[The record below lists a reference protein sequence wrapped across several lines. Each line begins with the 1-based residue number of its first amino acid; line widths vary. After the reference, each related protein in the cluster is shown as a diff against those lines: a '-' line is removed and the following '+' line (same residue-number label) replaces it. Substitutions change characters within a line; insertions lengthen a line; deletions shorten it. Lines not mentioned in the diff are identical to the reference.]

1 MSDVSLV
8 DTPDATDATAAPD
21 AAAASDT
28 GIWTAGLDEETV
40 AHLGNKGYDGLP
52 AFAKGYME
60 LEKAVGA
67 DKIVKPAANSDIL
80 EWDGWSELGTP
91 DEESGYEMAAPEGFN
106 QYDQALAG
114 DMRSLFHK
122 ARLTPQQAAVIHDGY
137 VERMGNAFAE
147 GETEKQVRQDAEVG
161 ELKKELGSAFEERV
175 VGAKSVV
182 TEYGGDDVKT
192 VLRDAGLDSNPALV
206 RMFAQIRMALGTG
219 PQFKDGEQS
228 GRFGTTPEMAKE
240 EIAKIRANP
249 ALMDKRHPEH
259 KVLNQRLTQLNELAH
274 GTDVILTTK

>member
-1 MSDVSLV
+1 MSDISLV
-8 DTPDATDATAAPD
+8 DTPDAPD
-21 AAAASDT
+21 AAAAAAAPDA

-52 AFAKGYME
+52 AFAKGYMD

-67 DKIVKPAANSDIL
+67 DKIVKPAADSNLL

-91 DEESGYEMAAPEGFN
+91 DEASGYEMAAPEGFE
-106 QYDQALAG
+106 QYDQALAN

-147 GETEKQVRQDAEVG
+147 SATEKQVRQDTEVG

-206 RMFAQIRMALGTG
+206 RMFSQIRMALGVG

-228 GRFGTTPEMAKE
+228 GRFGTTPEMAQE

-249 ALMDKRHPEH
+249 GLLDQTHAEH
-259 KVLNQRLTQLNELAH
+259 RVLNARLTQLNQLAH
-274 GTDVILTTK
+274 GTEVILTTR

>member
-1 MSDVSLV
+1 MSDISLV
-8 DTPDATDATAAPD
+8 DTPDAPD
-21 AAAASDT
+21 AAAAAAAPDA

-52 AFAKGYME
+52 AFAKGYMD

-67 DKIVKPAANSDIL
+67 DKIVKPAADSNLL

-91 DEESGYEMAAPEGFN
+91 DEASGYEMAAPEGFE
-106 QYDQALAG
+106 QYDQALAN

-147 GETEKQVRQDAEVG
+147 SATEKQVRQDTEVG

-206 RMFAQIRMALGTG
+206 RMFSQIRMALGVG

-228 GRFGTTPEMAKE
+228 GRFGTTPEMAQE

-249 ALMDKRHPEH
+249 ALMDKRHAEH
-259 KVLNQRLTQLNELAH
+259 KVLNDRLTQLNQLAH
-274 GTDVILTTK
+274 GTEVILTTR